1 MKSVII
7 FFGTLATAVLLAEA
21 IVSDCIFNLWW
32 FSANVGNVYIRLLTS
47 TIIVS
52 VENVTMLT
60 TKATMEPMDHQYVA

>member
-21 IVSDCIFNLWW
+21 IVSDCIFNLRW

-60 TKATMEPMDHQYVA
+60 TKATMEPMDHQYVT